1 MNVEVHPDDVDE
13 YSTDGRGRLYLGTE
27 YANTEV
33 EVAIV
38 GVATDDE

>member
-1 MNVEVHPDDVDE
+1 MRIEVHPDDVDE

-27 YANTEV
+27 YANMNV

-38 GVATDDE
+38 GVEGDGE

>member
-13 YSTDGRGRLYLGTE
+13 YSTDGRGRIYLGTE

-38 GVATDDE
+38 GVAEDD